1 VLNFLDPEPEPEPEP
16 EPKLLD
22 VGTATTIAIATSHY
36 GGSTTLLKKVMLFT
50 SIDHNYNTSPPQFSN
65 TV

>member
-1 VLNFLDPEPEPEPEP
+1 MLNFLDPVPEPEPEP

-22 VGTATTIAIATSHY
+22 VAIAIATSLY

-50 SIDHNYNTSPPQFSN
+50 SIDHNYNTSPPQFSS